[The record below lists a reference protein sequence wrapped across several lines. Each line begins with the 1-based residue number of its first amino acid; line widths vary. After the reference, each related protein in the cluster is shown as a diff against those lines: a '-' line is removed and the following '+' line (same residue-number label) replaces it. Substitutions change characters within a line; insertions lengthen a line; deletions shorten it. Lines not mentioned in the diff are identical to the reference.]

1 MHAFLFVRPDSF
13 LSSRLWWFTTQDM
26 TPRMLE
32 HPQQLNTLRDQLLA
46 QQVCL
51 LLPACEI
58 LVRRFILPD
67 KKLRDLSA
75 TLTWMAEESVPEAQD
90 LHWHVMQRSGKRL
103 DAFAVPQAVLQRWL
117 DACSQAGLQVVRA
130 VPDALLLDYHKNMI
144 TLAKLDEN
152 WLVRYGETEFA
163 EVSPSLLPAFIQL
176 LPTAEIISS
185 DIIPDDMAVKYHVSC
200 RSVWRMMASAPPRS
214 NSNILTSFMATANNN
229 NGKKVNAFLIVAIAY
244 SFIIFFASQL
254 FSLYK
259 LNEIATR
266 TENQAQTLY
275 QRYFPQSRLPHN
287 LKYDFERKA
296 KQQEPGFAQFIQTID
311 RVKQNWPDVSV
322 TKLEYHSTPLS
333 LRLHIKGDAS
343 VAAFITALKKETGLE
358 IKQNQDGTADVIEL
372 QRRTR

>member
-1 MHAFLFVRPDSF
+1 MHAFLFIRPDSF
-13 LSSRLWWFTTQDM
+13 LSSRFWWFTSQDM
-26 TPRMLE
+26 TPRVLE
-32 HPQQLNTLRDQLLA
+32 HPQQLNSLRDQLLA
-46 QQVCL
+46 QRVCL

-58 LVRRFILPD
+58 LCRRFTLPD

-103 DAFAVPQAVLQRWL
+103 DAFAVPQAVLQGWL

-144 TLAKLDEN
+144 ILAKLDEN

-163 EVSPSLLPAFIQL
+163 EVSSSLLPAFIQQ
-176 LPTAEIISS
+176 LPAAEIISS
-185 DIIPDDMAVKYHVSC
+185 DVIPDDMAVKYHVSC
-200 RSVWRMMASAPPRS
+200 RSVWRMMASAAPRS
-214 NSNILTSFMATANNN
+214 NSNILTSFTANNN
-229 NGKKVNAFLIVAIAY
+229 NGKKVNAFLFVAIAY
-244 SFIIFFASQL
+244 SFIIFFSSQL

-266 TENQAQTLY
+266 TENKAQTLY

-296 KQQEPGFAQFIQTID
+296 KQQETGFAQLIQTID
-311 RVKQNWPDVSV
+311 RVKQIWPDVSV

-343 VAAFITALKKETGLE
+343 AETFINALKKETGLE

>member
-13 LSSRLWWFTTQDM
+13 LSSRLWWFTSQDM
-26 TPRMLE
+26 TPRVLE
-32 HPQQLNTLRDQLLA
+32 HPQQLNTLSGHPLA
-46 QQVCL
+46 QRVCL

-58 LVRRFILPD
+58 LCRRFTLPD
-67 KKLRDLSA
+67 KKLRDLSS

-163 EVSPSLLPAFIQL
+163 EVSPSLLPAFIQQ
-176 LPTAEIISS
+176 LPAAEIISS
-185 DIIPDDMAVKYHVSC
+185 DVIPDDIEMKYHVSC

-214 NSNILTSFMATANNN
+214 HNNILTSFTANNN
-229 NGKKVNAFLIVAIAY
+229 NEKKVNAFLIMAIAY

-266 TENQAQTLY
+266 AENQAQTLY

-296 KQQEPGFAQFIQTID
+296 KQQDPGFAQLIQTID
-311 RVKQNWPDVSV
+311 RIKQTSSGMSV
-322 TKLEYHSTPLS
+322 TKLEYYSTPLS

-343 VAAFITALKKETGLE
+343 AAAFITALKKETGLE
-358 IKQNQDGTADVIEL
+358 IKQNQDGTVDVIEL
-372 QRRTR
+372 HRRTR